1 MDNKGTYKLVFCI
14 NAESIDIA
22 IDILHNMSYKE
33 KLNYI
38 KENS

>member
-1 MDNKGTYKLVFCI
+1 MDNKGTYKLVFSI

-22 IDILHNMSYKE
+22 VDILHNMSYEE

-38 KENS
+38 KDKE